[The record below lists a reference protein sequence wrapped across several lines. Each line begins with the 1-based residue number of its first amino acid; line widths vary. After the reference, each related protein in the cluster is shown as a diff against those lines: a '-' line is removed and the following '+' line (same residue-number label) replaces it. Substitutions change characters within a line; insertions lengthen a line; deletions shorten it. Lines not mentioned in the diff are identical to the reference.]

1 VVSAGGIEQAMK
13 RVELAPQAPVTL
25 NVQEKQLTLGDL
37 SLPFEMGDGVRQQF
51 LDGRWD
57 TTAELLANKTQ
68 IVATAKKLPYLA
80 EWS

>member
-1 VVSAGGIEQAMK
+1 
-13 RVELAPQAPVTL
+13 
-25 NVQEKQLTLGDL
+25 LTLGDL

-68 IVATAKKLPYLA
+68 IVATAKKLPYFA
-80 EWS
+80 AWS